1 MWGEKGES
9 IVEPKDRAVALR
21 EVASLTNTM
30 DVQHL
35 LMLSEQGKQTYR
47 DLSLQVCNLRT
58 MMQTL
63 KVIAIV
69 KNCRTRLQAAN
80 Y

>member
-9 IVEPKDRAVALR
+9 IVKPKDRAVALR

-35 LMLSEQGKQTYR
+35 LMLGKQTYH
-47 DLSLQVCNLRT
+47 DLSLQVCNLLT